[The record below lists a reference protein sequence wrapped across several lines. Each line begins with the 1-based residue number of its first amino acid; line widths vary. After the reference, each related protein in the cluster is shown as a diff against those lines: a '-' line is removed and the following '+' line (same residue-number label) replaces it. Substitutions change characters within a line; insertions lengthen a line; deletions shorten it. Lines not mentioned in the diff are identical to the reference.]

1 MKSILIIFSF
11 IFSACSNNVSSTENT
26 VETHQDNRTERDSTV
41 ASSTENT
48 VETHHENIHK
58 TPNKY
63 TKYIRIYVTQLL
75 PQAEPYNL
83 VSFLLISDDPLFE
96 SLIDKKDDKFYENL
110 FYKNWHTDKDWL
122 VNAVLFHEYKIN
134 AYFMAG
140 YEPNMVND
148 WRRLQKDGDSLF
160 WDSYFLKKRA
170 KQNK

>member
-1 MKSILIIFSF
+1 MKSILIILLF

-26 VETHQDNRTERDSTV
+26 VKTY
-41 ASSTENT
+41 
-48 VETHHENIHK
+48 HENMHE
-58 TPNKY
+58 TSNED
-63 TKYIRIYVTQLL
+63 TGYIKICVDKLA
-75 PQAEPYNL
+75 PEAEPYDFIRF
-83 VSFLLISDDPLFE
+83 FLTSEDSLFL